1 MVNEY
6 CQRRSAMPRF
16 DSFQA
21 PSGKGVPPG
30 CSCVLTFP
38 ESLPLPDVSSKTFG
52 DKHRFY
58 RTKMAAKKAASK
70 EAMQWIFSV
79 APDSVK
85 GTQPASKISDGT
97 IRLPRD
103 MSFVQRVNVVC
114 PHLNLG
120 PPEWDIKPDP
130 TTPGVYDVCVIIRRR
145 NGPKDV
151 KIGPLQNEFG
161 KRRAKERL
169 AQGVLRWLYKEA
181 EKADLKIVQEA

>member
-1 MVNEY
+1 
-6 CQRRSAMPRF
+6 
-16 DSFQA
+16 
-21 PSGKGVPPG
+21 
-30 CSCVLTFP
+30 
-38 ESLPLPDVSSKTFG
+38 
-52 DKHRFY
+52 
-58 RTKMAAKKAASK
+58 MAAKKAASK
-70 EAMQWIFSV
+70 EAMQWILSV
-79 APDSVK
+79 APESVK
-85 GTQPASKISDGT
+85 GAQPASTPLAPKISDGT

-151 KIGPLQNEFG
+151 KIGPLNNEFG

-169 AQGVLRWLYKEA
+169 AQGVLRWLFKEA
-181 EKADLKIVQEA
+181 EKANLKIVQEA